1 MKKEN
6 LDREALLLLKA
17 LVETQNL
24 VRAAQ
29 SLDMPAATASRTLAR
44 LRDLFGDT
52 LFTRCAGGLTPTARA
67 LELAAKAQAVLSDME
82 KLLEPAVFDPASL
95 KRSFRIA
102 CVDHG
107 VFFVAPAAAQTA
119 RLAPGVELEI
129 VEFANNWASDLQN
142 GELDFAISPV
152 DEIPADCMSLTLE
165 HCLRFF

>member
-52 LFTRCAGGLTPTARA
+52 LFTRCAGGLTPTARV

-107 VFFVAPAAAQTA
+107 GCFGRPPRHRRRGGRRAWNL
-119 RLAPGVELEI
+119 RLWNLPITGLPTFKTE
-129 VEFANNWASDLQN
+129 
-142 GELDFAISPV
+142 
-152 DEIPADCMSLTLE
+152 SLI
-165 HCLRFF
+165 LRFPRWMRSPRTA

>member
-67 LELAAKAQAVLSDME
+67 LELAAKAQAVLSDMD
-82 KLLEPAVFDPASL
+82 KLLEPAVLIRQAS
-95 KRSFRIA
+95 S
-102 CVDHG
+102 G
-107 VFFVAPAAAQTA
+107 VSG
-119 RLAPGVELEI
+119 L
-129 VEFANNWASDLQN
+129 
-142 GELDFAISPV
+142 PV
-152 DEIPADCMSLTLE
+152 WITGFSLWRPPR
-165 HCLRFF
+165 HRRRGWRRA

>member
-24 VRAAQ
+24 VHAAQ

-82 KLLEPAVFDPASL
+82 KLLNAGAACSGLPGLRESALRCSFCSL
-95 KRSFRIA
+95 SG
-102 CVDHG
+102 G
-107 VFFVAPAAAQTA
+107 VRAWD
-119 RLAPGVELEI
+119 G
-129 VEFANNWASDLQN
+129 
-142 GELDFAISPV
+142 
-152 DEIPADCMSLTLE
+152 
-165 HCLRFF
+165 RF